1 MGKEEINNSCT
12 TKLDSYYFI
21 KMTNTGSL
29 TIEELKSEKYKCS
42 DKVLSDL
49 KYCLSMDCTVENAC
63 LYSGITVDTYYRW
76 LKDSEEFKL
85 FVENARN
92 TLFMKALSRIEEAIV
107 GGDLKSAMWY
117 LQKRDKR
124 FTKDSEDFLEKDE
137 SQAKYVI
144 EHVHLDK
151 FTMEELD
158 ILERLTRKAQGE
170 EDLGKLTPEQ
180 AKQIYEIIN
189 GKKETAEESV

>member
-1 MGKEEINNSCT
+1 MS
-12 TKLDSYYFI
+12 
-21 KMTNTGSL
+21 NTGSL

-49 KYCLSMDCTVENAC
+49 KYCLSKDCTVENAC

-85 FVENARN
+85 FVENAKN

-144 EHVHLDK
+144 EHVHPQELHLDK

>member
-1 MGKEEINNSCT
+1 
-12 TKLDSYYFI
+12 
-21 KMTNTGSL
+21 
-29 TIEELKSEKYKCS
+29 
-42 DKVLSDL
+42 
-49 KYCLSMDCTVENAC
+49 
-63 LYSGITVDTYYRW
+63 
-76 LKDSEEFKL
+76 
-85 FVENARN
+85 
-92 TLFMKALSRIEEAIV
+92 MKALSRIEEAIV

-144 EHVHLDK
+144 EHVHPQELHLDK